1 MTDAE
6 LKEKMEERQMC
17 EEAPGVVLLFF
28 IFILTIFFSF
38 WLHVCYRGLGLK
50 HNYLDHYWFS
60 RVTRKAQMFF
70 CLDFLE
76 L

>member
-28 IFILTIFFSF
+28 IPILTLFSLF
-38 WLHVCYRGLGLK
+38 GCTFVIGVWG
-50 HNYLDHYWFS
+50 
-60 RVTRKAQMFF
+60 
-70 CLDFLE
+70 
-76 L
+76 

>member
-28 IFILTIFFSF
+28 ILILTLFFLLILTHLLSEF
-38 WLHVCYRGLGLK
+38 GA
-50 HNYLDHYWFS
+50 N
-60 RVTRKAQMFF
+60 T
-70 CLDFLE
+70 
-76 L
+76 

>member
-28 IFILTIFFSF
+28 ILILTLFSF
-38 WLHVCYRGLGLK
+38 WLHISYRNSGQVHDYLGSS
-50 HNYLDHYWFS
+50 NHYWL
-60 RVTRKAQMFF
+60 VMAIRKAQMFF
-70 CLDFLE
+70 CLDS
-76 L
+76 

>member
-28 IFILTIFFSF
+28 IFIWTLFLVGCTFVI
-38 WLHVCYRGLGLK
+38 
-50 HNYLDHYWFS
+50 
-60 RVTRKAQMFF
+60 RVWG
-70 CLDFLE
+70 
-76 L
+76 